1 MNTFVWLIGSAMI
14 GVVAAWLA
22 GQTLRGNGFGLVG
35 DAIAGVLGA
44 IAGGSLFR
52 IAGLDFAAG
61 LPGRL
66 IASFIG
72 AATVLF
78 LVHVFTNH
86 PKGQRSWS

>member
-1 MNTFVWLIGSAMI
+1 MMTFVWLTGSAVI
-14 GVVAAWLA
+14 GVVAGLLA
-22 GQTLRGNGFGLVG
+22 GRLMRGNGFGLVG
-35 DAIAGVLGA
+35 DVIAGVLGA

-52 IAGLDFAAG
+52 VAGLDFAAG

-66 IASFIG
+66 IASFVG

-86 PKGQRSWS
+86 SKGQRSWS